1 MAEEPRLVAVGRR
14 LVAEAATQGVAVRL
28 LGGVAVWLRSSNGA
42 REAFGR
48 DYPDLDVVA
57 HKKESR
63 RLRDVLE
70 AMQYEPER
78 VFNATHG
85 AKRLLYHA
93 PDRSYHVDVFLDEFQ
108 MSHTLDLGARLE
120 IEPLTLPA
128 AELLLTKL
136 QVAEINRKDLADAS
150 MLMLEHDLA
159 EEDGPGKLNV
169 ARVAQACA
177 ADWGLFTT
185 VMDNLAKLRE
195 TFGEQAPLERIAEL
209 ESRLESEPKSRAWKL
224 RAKIGRR
231 KRWFELPEEVVR

>member
-1 MAEEPRLVAVGRR
+1 
-14 LVAEAATQGVAVRL
+14 
-28 LGGVAVWLRSSNGA
+28 
-42 REAFGR
+42 
-48 DYPDLDVVA
+48 
-57 HKKESR
+57 
-63 RLRDVLE
+63 
-70 AMQYEPER
+70 
-78 VFNATHG
+78 
-85 AKRLLYHA
+85 
-93 PDRSYHVDVFLDEFQ
+93 
-108 MSHTLDLGARLE
+108 
-120 IEPLTLPA
+120 
-128 AELLLTKL
+128 
-136 QVAEINRKDLADAS
+136 

>member
-1 MAEEPRLVAVGRR
+1 VAEEPRLVAVGRR